1 MRREYAD
8 DCIHLKACRRYSR
21 IIEDKIGKNIPR
33 NCANQC
39 SAYISNADGKYV
51 TVEDAVEYAL
61 DGSDS
66 IRSGYD
72 EYDVYAPQDF
82 DNKCMTIGDIIEKL
96 SGK

>member
-1 MRREYAD
+1 MRRNYAD
-8 DCIHLKACRRYSR
+8 DCIHLYACRRYAK
-21 IIEDKIGKNIPR
+21 IVEDKTGRNIPR
-33 NCANQC
+33 YCSENCE
-39 SAYISNADGKYV
+39 AYISSKEGKYI
-51 TVEDAVEYAL
+51 TVKDAVEYAL

-96 SGK
+96 NGK